1 MEKNPNE
8 GRIQIQHTLLCKK
21 LKKGNIFGWW
31 QLHACLSSSHL
42 TEIRKFLSSHYDSFL
57 TLSLNKN
64 LHFLNINTLYGA
76 NTDLVCNIRNN
87 KFYQGN
93 FQSPKKLP
101 LCENPKFIN
110 PTVHEIRTA
119 S

>member
-42 TEIRKFLSSHYDSFL
+42 TEIRKFLSSQYA
-57 TLSLNKN
+57 LSR
-64 LHFLNINTLYGA
+64 NTE
-76 NTDLVCNIRNN
+76 
-87 KFYQGN
+87 
-93 FQSPKKLP
+93 PKGFFF
-101 LCENPKFIN
+101 CM
-110 PTVHEIRTA
+110 
-119 S
+119 